1 LAIGFKFS
9 LSLKIKE
16 YLSVMNNDSNS
27 SYKFLVVDDH
37 DSVLNGT
44 VGMLQQQYPNAKIVT
59 AQTTEN
65 ARQKASEVNPDL
77 ALLDLSLPEKT
88 QGTARTEAGFQLL
101 RDLMDWYPNLN
112 IVVQSSFIKALRRFK
127 PSIDQ
132 HSGGFAIVDKSQ
144 SLQEMLTLVD
154 LALQGLTCTPR
165 ELRQNIIEVK
175 PEWLELLA
183 LAYQEGL
190 QDSEIAKRMNVAE
203 RTVGNYWKKIKDVL
217 EVYPNKGQNI
227 RIQTE
232 MRAREEGLID

>member
-1 LAIGFKFS
+1 
-9 LSLKIKE
+9 
-16 YLSVMNNDSNS
+16 MNNNSNS

-37 DSVLNGT
+37 ESVLKGT
-44 VGMLQQQYPNAKIVT
+44 VDILQEQYPNAKIVT

-65 ARQKASEVNPDL
+65 ARQKASEFNLNL
-77 ALLDLSLPEKT
+77 AVLDLSLPEKT
-88 QGTARTEAGFQLL
+88 QDTARTEAGFQLL
-101 RDLMDWYPNLN
+101 RDLMEWYPDLN
-112 IVVQSSFIKALRRFK
+112 IVVQSSYIKLLRRFK

-132 HSGGFAIVDKSQ
+132 HDGGFAIVDKSQ
-144 SLQEMLTLVD
+144 SLQEMLKRVD

-165 ELRQNIIEVK
+165 ELRQNVIEVK

-183 LAYQEGL
+183 LAFQEGL

-217 EVYPNKGQNI
+217 TVYPDSGQNI

>member
-1 LAIGFKFS
+1 
-9 LSLKIKE
+9 
-16 YLSVMNNDSNS
+16 MNNNSNS

-37 DSVLNGT
+37 ESVLKGT
-44 VGMLQQQYPNAKIVT
+44 VCILQEQYPNAEIAI
-59 AQTTEN
+59 AQTTES
-65 ARQKASEVNPDL
+65 ARQKASEFNLDL

-88 QGTARTEAGFQLL
+88 QGTAKTEAGFQLL
-101 RDLMDWYPNLN
+101 RDFMDWYPDLN
-112 IVVQSSFIKALRRFK
+112 IVVQSSYIKALRRFK

-132 HSGGFAIVDKSQ
+132 HDGGFAIVDKSQ
-144 SLQEMLTLVD
+144 SLQEMLKRVD
-154 LALQGLTCTPR
+154 LSLQGLTCTPK
-165 ELRQNIIEVK
+165 ELRQNVIEVK

-183 LAYQEGL
+183 LAFHEGL

-217 EVYPNKGQNI
+217 GVYPDSGENI

>member
-1 LAIGFKFS
+1 
-9 LSLKIKE
+9 
-16 YLSVMNNDSNS
+16 MNSNSNS

-37 DSVLNGT
+37 ESVLKGT
-44 VGMLQQQYPNAKIVT
+44 VCMLQEQYPNAEIAI

-65 ARQKASEVNPDL
+65 ARQKASQFNPDL
-77 ALLDLSLPEKT
+77 AILDLSLPEKT
-88 QGTARTEAGFQLL
+88 QDTARTEAGFQLL
-101 RDLMDWYPNLN
+101 RDFIDWYPDLN
-112 IVVQSSFIKALRRFK
+112 IVVQSSYIKALRRFK

-132 HSGGFAIVDKSQ
+132 HDGGFAIVDKGQ
-144 SLQEMLTLVD
+144 PLQEMLKRVD

-165 ELRQNIIEVK
+165 ELRQNVIEVK

-190 QDSEIAKRMNVAE
+190 QDGEIAKRMNVAE

-217 EVYPNKGQNI
+217 GVYPDSGENI

>member
-1 LAIGFKFS
+1 
-9 LSLKIKE
+9 
-16 YLSVMNNDSNS
+16 MNNNSNS

-37 DSVLNGT
+37 ESVLKGT
-44 VGMLQQQYPNAKIVT
+44 VCILQEQYPNAEIAI
-59 AQTTEN
+59 AQTTES
-65 ARQKASEVNPDL
+65 ARQKASEFNLDL

-88 QGTARTEAGFQLL
+88 QGTAKTEAGFQLL
-101 RDLMDWYPNLN
+101 RDFMDWYPDLN
-112 IVVQSSFIKALRRFK
+112 IVVQSSYIKALRRFK

-132 HSGGFAIVDKSQ
+132 HDGGFAIVDKSQ
-144 SLQEMLTLVD
+144 SLQEMLKRVD
-154 LALQGLTCTPR
+154 LSLQGLTCTPK
-165 ELRQNIIEVK
+165 ELRQNVIEVK

-190 QDSEIAKRMNVAE
+190 QDGEIAKRMNVAE

-217 EVYPNKGQNI
+217 GVYPDQGQNI

>member
-1 LAIGFKFS
+1 
-9 LSLKIKE
+9 
-16 YLSVMNNDSNS
+16 MDNNS

-37 DSVLNGT
+37 ESVLKGT
-44 VGMLQQQYPNAKIVT
+44 VSVLQEKYPNAEIAI

-65 ARQKASEVNPDL
+65 ARQKASKFNLDL

-88 QGTARTEAGFQLL
+88 QDTARTEAGFQLL
-101 RDLMDWYPNLN
+101 RDFMDWYPDLN
-112 IVVQSSFIKALRRFK
+112 IVIQSSYIKALRRFK

-132 HSGGFAIVDKSQ
+132 HDGGFAIVDKSQ
-144 SLQEMLTLVD
+144 SLEEMLKRVD

-165 ELRQNIIEVK
+165 ELRQNVIEVK

-183 LAYQEGL
+183 LAFHEGL

-217 EVYPNKGQNI
+217 EVYPDSGENI

-232 MRAREEGLID
+232 IRAREEGLID